1 MAQINRVNFRDIQAL
16 NGLRVCG
23 YGKREDLL
31 KIITSNRIDK
41 MIKQGILESKVNV
54 KNEVIY
60 TYTDKG
66 KSFIK
71 NLDSLK
77 DKAFYSRQTASSD
90 HDTRLFREYTQLTP
104 NERMSCM
111 SETQTRDLYA
121 ETIKQDQANAELEKM
136 LSVPDITYTTETGE
150 AVAIE
155 VITENYNEQRI
166 EMKVNYCQTVNIEL
180 RTVRVWKRRKYN
192 KTY

>member
-1 MAQINRVNFRDIQAL
+1 MAKINHINFRDVQAL

-23 YGKREDLL
+23 YANKEDLL

-41 MIKQGILESKVNV
+41 MLKQGLIESKTNI
-54 KNEVIY
+54 KNETVY

-77 DKAFYSRQTASSD
+77 DKAFYSRQTASTD
-90 HDTRLFREYTQLTP
+90 HDTRLFKEYTQLKP

-121 ETIKQDQANAELEKM
+121 ETIKQDQATAELEKM
-136 LSVPDITYTTETGE
+136 LSVPDIVYTTETGE
-150 AVAIE
+150 TVAIE
-155 VITENYNEQRI
+155 AITENYNEIRT
-166 EMKVNYCQTVNIEL
+166 EMKVSYCQIINAEL
-180 RTVRVWKRRKYN
+180 KMVRV
-192 KTY
+192 

>member
-23 YGKREDLL
+23 YAKKDDLL
-31 KIITSNRIDK
+31 KIITNNRISK
-41 MIKQGILESKVNV
+41 MEKQGLIESKTNI
-54 KNEVIY
+54 KNETVY

-66 KSFIK
+66 KNFIK

-77 DKAFYSRQTASSD
+77 DKAFYSRQTASTD

-104 NERMSCM
+104 TERMSCM

-121 ETIKQDQANAELEKM
+121 ETIKQDQATAELEKM

-150 AVAIE
+150 TVAIE

-166 EMKVNYCQTVNIEL
+166 EMKENYCQATNIEL
-180 RTVRVWKRRKYN
+180 RTVRI
-192 KTY
+192 

>member
-1 MAQINRVNFRDIQAL
+1 MAKINHINFRDVQAL

-23 YGKREDLL
+23 YATREDLL

-41 MIKQGILESKVNV
+41 MLKQGLIESKTNI
-54 KNEVIY
+54 KNETVY

-77 DKAFYSRQTASSD
+77 GKAFYSRQTASTD

-121 ETIKQDQANAELEKM
+121 ETIKQDQATAELEKM
-136 LSVPDITYTTETGE
+136 LSVPDIVYTTETGE
-150 AVAIE
+150 TVAIE
-155 VITENYNEQRI
+155 AITENYNEI
-166 EMKVNYCQTVNIEL
+166 LTEMKVSYCQIINAEL
-180 RTVRVWKRRKYN
+180 KMVRVWKRKKYN

>member
-90 HDTRLFREYTQLTP
+90 HDTRLFKEYTQLTP

-111 SETQTRDLYA
+111 SESQTRDLYA
-121 ETIKQDQANAELEKM
+121 ETIKQDQATAELEKM

-150 AVAIE
+150 TIAIE

-166 EMKVNYCQTVNIEL
+166 EMKENYCQTVNIEL
-180 RTVRVWKRRKYN
+180 RMVRV
-192 KTY
+192 

>member
-1 MAQINRVNFRDIQAL
+1 MAKINHINFRDVQAL

-23 YGKREDLL
+23 YANREDLL

-41 MIKQGILESKVNV
+41 MLKQGLIESKTNI
-54 KNEVIY
+54 KNKTVY

-77 DKAFYSRQTASSD
+77 DKAFYSRQTASTD
-90 HDTRLFREYTQLTP
+90 HDTRLFKEYAQLKP

-121 ETIKQDQANAELEKM
+121 ETIKQDQATAELEKM

-150 AVAIE
+150 TVAIE
-155 VITENYNEQRI
+155 VITENYNEERI

-180 RTVRVWKRRKYN
+180 RTVRVWKRKKYN

>member
-1 MAQINRVNFRDIQAL
+1 MAKINHINFRDVQAL

-23 YGKREDLL
+23 YAKKEDLL
-31 KIITSNRIDK
+31 KIITNNRISK
-41 MIKQGILESKVNV
+41 MEKQGLIESKTNI
-54 KNEVIY
+54 KNETVY

-66 KSFIK
+66 KNFIK

-77 DKAFYSRQTASSD
+77 DKAFYSRQTASTD
-90 HDTRLFREYTQLTP
+90 HDTRLFKEYTQLTP

-111 SETQTRDLYA
+111 SESQTRDIFA
-121 ETIKQDQANAELEKM
+121 ETIKQEQGAVELEKM

-150 AVAIE
+150 TVAIE
-155 VITENYNEQRI
+155 VITENYNEERI
-166 EMKVNYCQTVNIEL
+166 EMKINYCQTVNIEL
-180 RTVRVWKRRKYN
+180 RTVRVWKRKKYN